1 MNIYNICKLLT
12 FKRVK
17 NKVKVFKTI
26 YVEGP
31 KLFESSRNEC
41 AFSDD
46 WGYVYKIKL
55 ERD

>member
-1 MNIYNICKLLT
+1 
-12 FKRVK
+12 VK